1 LILGLALGLGLL
13 AVAAHGVDLGQVW
26 AALLRVKS
34 TWAILA
40 LLAVLLTTAAKIGRW
55 RTLFPKAQRP
65 GLRLLGRALL
75 VGQLTNALLP
85 VRAGDLVRAY
95 LVGGREQASRVTA
108 LGTIAAEKV
117 FDVLFLLICAGLAAF
132 SGYLPPWLNVSLAGL
147 AVVGLL
153 LFSLALVLPR
163 RQVLDWIGRWAG
175 RLSLRYPLD
184 ETESLRYPLDG
195 KEPLT
200 TAAGRRYPSD
210 GKEPGGIGERLNG
223 VLRQGL
229 TGLAALRD
237 PGMAL
242 VACIWS
248 TAIWAMAAA
257 TNYLLFWAFDL
268 TLSAG
273 AALLLLVLLHVG
285 IAPPSSPGRLG
296 VFHALTVL
304 GLATFG
310 VERPSALAYATVL
323 HLIVYLPQIVLGGIA
338 VGCEGIRK
346 WKL

>member
-1 LILGLALGLGLL
+1 MRDTLPALPSAHLTPGTFGRLILGLALGLGLL
-13 AVAAHGVDLGQVW
+13 AAAAHGVDLGQVW
-26 AALLRVKS
+26 AALLRVQP

-40 LLAVLLTTAAKIGRW
+40 LLAVLATTAAKIGRW
-55 RTLFPKAQRP
+55 RTLFPRAQRP

-95 LVGGREQASRVTA
+95 LAGGREQHSRATA

-132 SGYLPPWLNVSLAGL
+132 PGYLPPWLNISLAGL
-147 AVVGLL
+147 AAVGLL
-153 LFSLALVLPR
+153 LFSLALALPR

-175 RLSLRYPLD
+175 RL
-184 ETESLRYPLDG
+184 
-195 KEPLT
+195 
-200 TAAGRRYPSD
+200 
-210 GKEPGGIGERLNG
+210 PGGIGERLAG
-223 VLRQGL
+223 VLRRGL

-242 VACIWS
+242 VACTWS

-257 TNYLLFWAFDL
+257 TNYLLFWALDL
-268 TLSAG
+268 PLSAG

-285 IAPPSSPGRLG
+285 VAPPSSPGRLG

-310 VERPSALAYATVL
+310 IDRPSALAYATVL
-323 HLIVYLPQIVLGGIA
+323 HLIVYLPQIVLGGVA
-338 VGCEGIRK
+338 GAARGK
-346 WKL
+346 WKP